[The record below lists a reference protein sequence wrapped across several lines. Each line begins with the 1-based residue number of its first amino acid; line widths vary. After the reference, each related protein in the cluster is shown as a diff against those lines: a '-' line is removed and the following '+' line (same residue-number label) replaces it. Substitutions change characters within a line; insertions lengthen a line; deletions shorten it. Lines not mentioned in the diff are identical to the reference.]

1 MNMQASASQHGFL
14 LTQHALDIGSKP
26 VIVCW
31 LATAQG
37 PVKLTIEDQ
46 QPVFFIASGQLTQAL
61 QVLRDEGIECH
72 SKSLDMQT
80 FELKNVSALYFN
92 NISQYRSASYLLKQ
106 ALIMTYES
114 DFRLDQRF
122 LMERFICGSLEF
134 TGQAINH
141 PEYTE
146 YRQVKVRPSNYV
158 PQLSVLSLDIECS
171 QKGVLYSV
179 GLHASDYQKVI
190 MVGEPQQSHDYIEWV
205 HDEAALL
212 DALEVAIQTRD
223 PDIIIGWNVINFD
236 FRLLIKRAQYHGRK
250 LRLGRGQSFA
260 HWRESNTD
268 NNGYVSIGGRVVVD
282 GIDSLKSA
290 TYHFA
295 SFSLDFVANALLN
308 RGKLVDN
315 VHDRM
320 AEINHNFMH
329 DKPALA
335 AYNLEDC
342 ALVNDIFS
350 HTNVLEFLIFRSQLT
365 GLLLDRVGGSVAAF
379 TNLYLPKLH
388 RAGYIAPN
396 LPPDGGLASPGGYV
410 MDSIP
415 GLYNNVLVLD
425 FKSLYPSIIRTFKI
439 DPMGLIEGLNNPEQ
453 AIDGFKQA
461 KFSREKHFLPQIITD
476 LWQQRDQAK
485 RDNDSPRSQAIKII
499 MSSFYGVLGSGGCR
513 FYDTRLASS
522 ITMRGHQIIQQ
533 TAEWIEEKHQVI
545 YGDTD
550 SVFVLVGNKYDSQ
563 QANQIGR
570 ELAQDINQ
578 RWREKLR
585 QDFDLDCQMELEFE
599 TLYQR
604 FVMPTI
610 RGSELGSKKRYAGLL
625 STPTGS
631 QLVFKGL
638 ESVRSDWTELSRDI
652 QQAVY
657 KQVFDKQDPKDYILQ
672 IIDDVKQGKL
682 DDKLVYTKR
691 LRRELSQYVKNVP
704 PQVKAARLADEKNK
718 ALGRPLQYQHK
729 GSISYIMTLNGPE
742 PVDYL
747 TSIIDYQ
754 HYIDKQIAP
763 IVDGI
768 LPFIGTSYAQI
779 TDVQMGL
786 F

>member
-1 MNMQASASQHGFL
+1 MHHPSVQQGFL
-14 LTQHALDIGSKP
+14 LTQQSMDVGGKP
-26 VIVCW
+26 IIQCW
-31 LATAQG
+31 LATNDG
-37 PVKLTIEDQ
+37 PVKLTIDGQ
-46 QPVFFIASGQLTQAL
+46 QPVFFIASSQQGNAL
-61 QVLRDEGIECH
+61 NVLRDENISCQPAP
-72 SKSLDMQT
+72 LNMQT
-80 FELKNVSALYFN
+80 FDLLSVTALYFN
-92 NISQYRSASYLLKQ
+92 NIKDARSASYLLKQ

-114 DFRLDQRF
+114 DFRLEQRY

-134 TGQAINH
+134 TGQAVPH
-141 PEYTE
+141 AGFTE
-146 YRQVKVRPSNYV
+146 YRQVKIRPAQYT
-158 PQLSVLSLDIECS
+158 PTLSVISLDIECS
-171 QKGVLYSV
+171 EKGVLYSV
-179 GLHASDYQKVI
+179 GLHGNNYQKVI
-190 MVGEPQQSHDYIEWV
+190 MVGQAQQSHDYIEWV
-205 HDEAALL
+205 SDEATLL
-212 DALEVAIQTRD
+212 ERLENAIQQTD
-223 PDIIIGWNVINFD
+223 PDIIVGWNVINFD
-236 FRLLIKRAQYHGRK
+236 FRLLIKRANYHGKK

-260 HWRESNTD
+260 QWRDSTND
-268 NNGYVSIGGRVVVD
+268 NNGYVSIGGRVIID
-282 GIDSLKSA
+282 GIDALKTA

-295 SFSLDFVANALLN
+295 SFSLDFVANQLLN
-308 RGKLVDN
+308 RGKLSHN

-320 AEINHNFMH
+320 AEINHNFKH
-329 DKPALA
+329 NKPALA

-342 ALVNDIFS
+342 ALVNEIFE
-350 HTNVLEFLIFRSQLT
+350 HTKLLPFLIFRSQLT

-410 MDSIP
+410 MDSVP
-415 GLYNNVLVLD
+415 GLYDNVLVLD

-439 DPMGLIEGLNNPEQ
+439 DPMGLIEGLKTPTH

-461 KFSREKHFLPQIITD
+461 KFSRDKHFLPQIITD

-485 RDNDSPRSQAIKII
+485 KDNDSPRSQAIKIL

-533 TAEWIEEKHQVI
+533 TAQWIEEKYQVI

-550 SVFVLVGNKYDSQ
+550 SVFVLVGDGYNDE
-563 QANQIGR
+563 QANDIGAA
-570 ELAQDINQ
+570 LAEDINK
-578 RWREKLR
+578 RWQEKLT
-585 QDFDLDCQMELEFE
+585 QDFDLPCQMELEFE
-599 TLYQR
+599 TLYRR

-610 RGSELGSKKRYAGLL
+610 RGSEQGSKKRYAGLL
-625 STPTGS
+625 ASPTGE

-638 ESVRSDWTELSRDI
+638 ESVRSDWTELARDV

-657 KQVFDKQDPKDYILQ
+657 QRVFNKEDPTSYILQ
-672 IIDDVKQGKL
+672 VIDDVKQGKL
-682 DDKLVYTKR
+682 DNKLIYSKR

-704 PQVKAARLADEKNK
+704 PQVKAARLADDKNQK
-718 ALGRPLQYQHK
+718 LGRPLQYQNK
-729 GSISYIMTLNGPE
+729 GTIHYFMTLNGPE

-747 TSIIDYQ
+747 DSIIDYQ
-754 HYIDKQIAP
+754 HYIDKQVAP

-779 TDVQMGL
+779 TDIQMGL

>member
-1 MNMQASASQHGFL
+1 
-14 LTQHALDIGSKP
+14 
-26 VIVCW
+26 
-31 LATAQG
+31 
-37 PVKLTIEDQ
+37 
-46 QPVFFIASGQLTQAL
+46 
-61 QVLRDEGIECH
+61 
-72 SKSLDMQT
+72 
-80 FELKNVSALYFN
+80 
-92 NISQYRSASYLLKQ
+92 
-106 ALIMTYES
+106 
-114 DFRLDQRF
+114 
-122 LMERFICGSLEF
+122 
-134 TGQAINH
+134 
-141 PEYTE
+141 
-146 YRQVKVRPSNYV
+146 
-158 PQLSVLSLDIECS
+158 
-171 QKGVLYSV
+171 
-179 GLHASDYQKVI
+179 
-190 MVGEPQQSHDYIEWV
+190 
-205 HDEAALL
+205 
-212 DALEVAIQTRD
+212 
-223 PDIIIGWNVINFD
+223 
-236 FRLLIKRAQYHGRK
+236 
-250 LRLGRGQSFA
+250 
-260 HWRESNTD
+260 
-268 NNGYVSIGGRVVVD
+268 
-282 GIDSLKSA
+282 
-290 TYHFA
+290 
-295 SFSLDFVANALLN
+295 
-308 RGKLVDN
+308 
-315 VHDRM
+315 
-320 AEINHNFMH
+320 
-329 DKPALA
+329 
-335 AYNLEDC
+335 
-342 ALVNDIFS
+342 
-350 HTNVLEFLIFRSQLT
+350 
-365 GLLLDRVGGSVAAF
+365 
-379 TNLYLPKLH
+379 
-388 RAGYIAPN
+388 
-396 LPPDGGLASPGGYV
+396 

-415 GLYNNVLVLD
+415 GLYDNVLVLD

-439 DPMGLIEGLNNPEQ
+439 DPMGLIEGLNDPQQ

-461 KFSREKHFLPQIITD
+461 KFSRDKHFLPQIITD

-485 RDNDSPRSQAIKII
+485 KDNDSPRSQAIKIL

-550 SVFVLVGNKYDSQ
+550 SVFVLVGHEYDSE

-578 RWREKLR
+578 RWRKKLR

-610 RGSELGSKKRYAGLL
+610 RGSEMGSKKRYAGLL
-625 STPTGS
+625 STSTGN

-638 ESVRSDWTELSRDI
+638 ESVRSDWTELAGDI

-657 KQVFDKQDPKDYILQ
+657 QQVFDKKDPKDFILQ

-704 PQVKAARLADEKNK
+704 PQVKAARLADERNK